1 MQISAPKATMNLQW
15 QPIDNAQTASM
26 ATQVWHFK
34 YKFLIGDFIGLL
46 VRILLLFISLLPLL
60 FVITG
65 AYMVFQEKD

>member
-1 MQISAPKATMNLQW
+1 MNLQW

-26 ATQVWHFK
+26 ATQVWNFR
-34 YKFLIGDFIGLL
+34 YKFHIGDFIGLP
-46 VRILLLFISLLPLL
+46 VRILWLFISLLPLL